1 MSKEKMLNHL
11 ATIAANMD
19 QYDGVF
25 VLTFKRNKDDDDDS
39 ISFMAN
45 GEGVSYI
52 ESVGLGKLFSTF
64 LELDMVSRQIDEH
77 NEEDDEEDEDDD

>member
-1 MSKEKMLNHL
+1 MSKEKMLDHL

-19 QYDGVF
+19 EYDGVF
-25 VLTFKRNKDDDDDS
+25 VMTFTRSKDDDDS

-52 ESVGLGKLFSTF
+52 ESVGLGKLFSSF
-64 LELDMVSRQIDEH
+64 LELDVVSRQIDEH
-77 NEEDDEEDEDDD
+77 NEENDEEDEDDD